1 MKFELRP
8 PGKQY
13 SDSELLDDIKRVGH
27 LLNKSNL
34 KLDEY
39 KLNGG
44 KHSPHTFCDRF
55 GGWVEALS
63 RAGLQHSQRSLPA
76 TEDELIAELRRVSQQ
91 LGKLSMTSEEYER
104 FGKYSRG
111 PFLRVFGTW
120 TNALKKAGLALS
132 DNYQPPVTNEKL
144 FQNLERIWITLGR
157 QPTYNDIERPLS
169 DHSVTTYER
178 RFGSWRAS
186 LEAFITYVNEP
197 ITGSSEESYST
208 NTTIT
213 PAIKEVHNSVRR
225 IREQRTPR
233 APNTRLTF
241 VVMKRDNFTCRACGR
256 SPANQLGLILHID
269 HIVPWAGGGET
280 ILENLQTLCESCN
293 LGKGSLD

>member
-8 PGKQY
+8 LGKQY
-13 SDSELLDDIKRVGH
+13 SDSELLDDIKRIAL
-27 LLNKSNL
+27 LLNKSTLNQR
-34 KLDEY
+34 EY
-39 KLNGG
+39 KRYGG
-44 KHSPHTFCDRF
+44 KHGTNTFLDRF

-63 RAGLQHSQRSLPA
+63 RAGLKHSQRSMPT
-76 TEDELIAELRRVSQQ
+76 TEEELITELRRISQE
-91 LGKLSMTSEEYER
+91 LGKNSMTSEEYER

-120 TNALKKAGLALS
+120 TNAIKKAGLALS
-132 DNYQPPVTNEKL
+132 DNYQPPLTNEKL
-144 FQNLERIWITLGR
+144 FQNLERIWIALGR

-178 RFGSWRAS
+178 RFGSWRGS

-197 ITGSSEESYST
+197 VADSSEESNST
-208 NTTIT
+208 NTTII
-213 PAIKEVHNSVRR
+213 PAVQEVQSSVPRKK
-225 IREQRTPR
+225 EQRTPR
-233 APNTRLTF
+233 APNSRLTF

-256 SPANQLGLILHID
+256 SPANQLGLILHVD

-280 ILENLQTLCESCN
+280 VLENLQTLCERCN
-293 LGKGSLD
+293 LGKGDLN